1 MWCSSTA
8 IPRSVLRPLLVRH
21 GAPPPCA
28 TPLRRLSRPLR
39 RLLSGPRYAR
49 APYGAFRGS
58 ARLPAG
64 WRRNPGRGAPGD
76 AGCSLFLFIP
86 GFRVVLGFRERAWTA
101 ENLSVVF
108 LLVFHALHY
117 LRLFTG
123 GVGGRFVRLFLWQAE
138 EVAHPIYVIEAG
150 LGGRDLPLLFG
161 DAEVSGF
168 ARLAYLVFEVPDH
181 LFGLVLELLYTVLAQ
196 VYLGGELGLP
206 GPRGGLQLGDV
217 YTRRL
222 ERPTYDAH
230 GGRPGHLRR
239 EVPDD
244 LSGTL
249 DGESV
254 RRQAFRL
261 VRPRH
266 TDLLGGVDRGPL
278 ALGAPREHPGEE
290 ALPRRF
296 AILVHLADI
305 LSVAGRVSTRRVTSS
320 SPWRK

>member
-1 MWCSSTA
+1 MWWSRTA
-8 IPRSVLRPLLVRH
+8 IPRSVLRPPLVRR

-39 RLLSGPRYAR
+39 RLLAGPRYAP
-49 APYGAFRGS
+49 ALYGAFRGS

-64 WRRNPGRGAPGD
+64 WRRNPGRGAPGG
-76 AGCSLFLFIP
+76 AVCSLLLFIP
-86 GFRVVLGFRERAWTA
+86 WFRVIFGIREWARTA
-101 ENLSVVF
+101 ENLGVVS
-108 LLVFHALHY
+108 LLLFHALHD

-123 GVGGRFVRLFLWQAE
+123 GRWFVRPFLWQAE
-138 EVAHPIYVIEAG
+138 EVAHQIYVIEAG

-244 LSGTL
+244 LGGPL

>member
-1 MWCSSTA
+1 MWWSRTA
-8 IPRSVLRPLLVRH
+8 IPRSVLRPPLVRR

-28 TPLRRLSRPLR
+28 TPRRPLSRPLR
-39 RLLSGPRYAR
+39 RLLSGPHYAR
-49 APYGAFRGS
+49 GWYGAFRGS
-58 ARLPAG
+58 ARLLAG
-64 WRRNPGRGAPGD
+64 WRRNPGRGAPGG

-86 GFRVVLGFRERAWTA
+86 GFQVVLGVRERAWTA
-101 ENLSVVF
+101 ENLGVVF
-108 LLVFHALHY
+108 LLVFHAIHD

-123 GVGGRFVRLFLWQAE
+123 GGWFVRLFLWQAE
-138 EVAHPIYVIEAG
+138 EVAHHIYVIEAG

-161 DAEVSGF
+161 DTEVSGF
-168 ARLAYLVFEVPDH
+168 PRLAYLVFEVPDH

-196 VYLGGELGLP
+196 IYLRVELGLP

-230 GGRPGHLRR
+230 SGRSRHVRR

-244 LSGTL
+244 LGGPL

-254 RRQAFRL
+254 RRQAFRV

-266 TDLLGGVDRGPL
+266 TDLLGGVDGGPL
-278 ALGAPREHPGEE
+278 ALGAPPEHPGEE
-290 ALPRRF
+290 ALSRRA